1 MWFQHTSSYML
12 VMSTHEF
19 LHVSH
24 VFAKK
29 KKATTAPDQID
40 EKHQDL
46 VRELSFNII
55 VIPVPDISSNVTK
68 HQEWAL

>member
-1 MWFQHTSSYML
+1 MS
-12 VMSTHEF
+12 VMS
-19 LHVSH
+19 LL
-24 VFAKK
+24 KK

-46 VRELSFNII
+46 VRELSFNIV

>member
-1 MWFQHTSSYML
+1 MS
-12 VMSTHEF
+12 VMS
-19 LHVSH
+19 LLK
-24 VFAKK
+24 KK
-29 KKATTAPDQID
+29 KKATTAPDKIG

-46 VRELSFNII
+46 VRELSFNIV

>member
-1 MWFQHTSSYML
+1 MWFHTRVPICWSCPHTSSYMS
-12 VMSTHEF
+12 VMS
-19 LHVSH
+19 LL
-24 VFAKK
+24 KK

-68 HQEWAL
+68 HQE